1 MKAARYYGIED
12 IRIDDVPEPEVRPG
26 TVKIAP
32 AWTGICGSDLHVYFG
47 GPVSPM
53 PTAGHPHPLSGEEP
67 PLVFGHEFSGTVE
80 EVGDGV
86 EGLAP
91 GDSVVVEPLL
101 VCGECFACREGRYNI
116 CAKLGFIGLS
126 GGGGGMSEHIV
137 VERRFVH
144 PVGDL
149 PLDQAALIEP
159 LSVSAHAVRLSG
171 AGEGDVALVGGA
183 GPIGLFTAA
192 VLKALGATV
201 IVSEM
206 SGQRKQK
213 AKDTGVADHVLDPGQ
228 EDVAARAMEI
238 TGGKGVDV
246 AFECAGVQPVLDTL
260 LQALKVGGRL
270 QVVALYGDN
279 PTLDTMALLFKEI
292 EIQGSMGYADD
303 HPAVI
308 RMVQE
313 GRIDLSPFITRR
325 IPVEDLA
332 TEGMRRLVD
341 HKDEEVKIL
350 VHL

>member
-1 MKAARYYGIED
+1 D
-12 IRIDDVPEPEVRPG
+12 IRLDDIPEPEVRPG

-53 PTAGHPHPLSGEEP
+53 PTAGNPHPLSGEEP
-67 PLVFGHEFSGTVE
+67 PLVFGHEFSGVVE
-80 EVGDGV
+80 ETGDGGKGLAAGGSRGPAGALPTAGTAPPRSGGEPPLVLGHEFSGVVEEPGDGV
-86 EGLAP
+86 KGLAP

-126 GGGGGMSEHIV
+126 GGGGGLSEHMV

-171 AGEGDVALVGGA
+171 AREGDVALVGGA
-183 GPIGLFTAA
+183 GPIGLFTGA

-213 AKDTGVADHVLDPGQ
+213 AKDSGVADHVLDPGQ
-228 EDVAARAMEI
+228 EDVAARTLEI
-238 TGGKGVDV
+238 TGGRGADV

-260 LQALKVGGRL
+260 LHAL
-270 QVVALYGDN
+270 
-279 PTLDTMALLFKEI
+279 
-292 EIQGSMGYADD
+292 
-303 HPAVI
+303 
-308 RMVQE
+308 
-313 GRIDLSPFITRR
+313 
-325 IPVEDLA
+325 
-332 TEGMRRLVD
+332 
-341 HKDEEVKIL
+341 
-350 VHL
+350 